1 MPTFNLETVKEE
13 EAMPLEY
20 SLMMRDGTRVPDF
33 IFIKTLENGEH
44 IIELKAADLPPGLNT
59 VFEVQLKVYDPNVD
73 ATQLIPI
80 SVKCPEPNL
89 MLTLKQTNFPE
100 EISYSI
106 GSKEI
111 FVKVPM
117 YDRNDGQPLQEQ
129 VLLTLGGKESTIVS
143 RIAQIYTS
151 ESGEQFI
158 KV

>member
-13 EAMPLEY
+13 ESMPLEY
-20 SLMMRDGTRVPDF
+20 SLVMKDGTKVPEF
-33 IFIKTLENGEH
+33 IFIKTLHDGDH

-89 MLTLKQTNFPE
+89 MLTLKQSNFPE
-100 EISYSI
+100 EINYSI

-111 FVKVPM
+111 YVKVPL
-117 YDRNDGQPLQEQ
+117 YDRNDE
-129 VLLTLGGKESTIVS
+129 
-143 RIAQIYTS
+143 
-151 ESGEQFI
+151 
-158 KV
+158 